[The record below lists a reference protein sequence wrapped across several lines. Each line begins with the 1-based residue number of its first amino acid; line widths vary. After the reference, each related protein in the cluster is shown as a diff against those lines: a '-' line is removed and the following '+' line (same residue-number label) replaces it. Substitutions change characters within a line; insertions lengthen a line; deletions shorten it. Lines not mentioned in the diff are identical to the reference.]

1 MWNFVINVKL
11 FHVLSSNIQNNEF
24 SRTIICPC
32 PPVSTLRLAMTCDS
46 PLAVGSAWPGVTTRP
61 RVMNNNSPNHRNLE
75 TIYTEIYCFN
85 QLNTCFP
92 KPLKPTQLDLRLIPS
107 RLLWDVSSGEA
118 SLVSPYILCT
128 WEWFTYGRC
137 FDVLLSSD
145 QTLGA
150 TPLSLAS
157 PLTLLCYPWLPAAG
171 SRLQSWHRYCHE
183 YTIDSDNALE
193 VWSWQEL
200 T

>member
-1 MWNFVINVKL
+1 M
-11 FHVLSSNIQNNEF
+11 S
-24 SRTIICPC
+24 
-32 PPVSTLRLAMTCDS
+32 PPWQWAQLVSLARR
-46 PLAVGSAWPGVTTRP
+46 VTTRP

-85 QLNTCFP
+85 QLTTCFS
-92 KPLKPTQLDLRLIPS
+92 KPLKPTQLEADPITFTLRWEMQGNFLDISLPNSLHSVYLI
-107 RLLWDVSSGEA
+107 V
-118 SLVSPYILCT
+118 VQ
-128 WEWFTYGRC
+128 WFTYGRC

-171 SRLQSWHRYCHE
+171 SQLQS
-183 YTIDSDNALE
+183 
-193 VWSWQEL
+193 
-200 T
+200 